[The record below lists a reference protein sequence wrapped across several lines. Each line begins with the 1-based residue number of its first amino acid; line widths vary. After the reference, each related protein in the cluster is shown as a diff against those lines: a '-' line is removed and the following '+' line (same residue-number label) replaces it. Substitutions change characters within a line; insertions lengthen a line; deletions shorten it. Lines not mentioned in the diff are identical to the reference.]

1 MFWKAPWSDPSLLI
15 SALNIRSWVL
25 LPKIQSL
32 YSGDQH
38 LTQSLH
44 QLIRATPSPGHRPPL
59 VQAQQQDIYE
69 QMSARTVSM
78 RNNALLKQTHCSR
91 WKPAEPSVLHFSNP
105 TACGRQLPNHSKAH
119 NFLILAVWGPR
130 N

>member
-1 MFWKAPWSDPSLLI
+1 MFWKAPWSDPSFLI
-15 SALNIRSWVL
+15 SVLNIRSWVL

-32 YSGDQH
+32 CSGDQH
-38 LTQSLH
+38 LTQLLH
-44 QLIRATPSPGHRPPL
+44 QLLRATPSLGHRPPL
-59 VQAQQQDIYE
+59 VQGQQQDFYE

-78 RNNALLKQTHCSR
+78 RNSAVLKQTHCSR
-91 WKPAEPSVLHFSNP
+91 WNPAGSSVLQFSNP
-105 TACGRQLPNHSKAH
+105 TARGRQLPNHSKAH